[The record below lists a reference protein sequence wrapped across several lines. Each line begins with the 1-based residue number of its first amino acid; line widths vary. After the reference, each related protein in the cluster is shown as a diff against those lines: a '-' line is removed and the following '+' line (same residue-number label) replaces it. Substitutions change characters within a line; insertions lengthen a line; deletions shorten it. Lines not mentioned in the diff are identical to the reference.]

1 MIEDRAA
8 MIRASLGLLNPLR
21 FNSRPFRPSTLPI
34 HESSR
39 HKDGTESEK
48 YCQSDGESSGEYEY
62 SYPSSPESGSARS
75 SFDSHPSD
83 QPMIRKKP
91 PAVSYRY
98 AYYRMPRKIVNRM
111 CFVLIITLVIFIGFL
126 ARMSYLSSK
135 NLQRHGEQ
143 RPSPPKQWESF
154 DFLTRYYGGIR
165 TILPLSEN
173 TPEYPREE
181 DEQPHSNAT
190 AHRSTTRSEFV
201 SKVFQAYPDYK
212 SESYLS
218 EYLPVQECFLDTK
231 SIIRIPPLQ
240 YYEGRPR
247 GFPDNIMGAY
257 ELLGVPND
265 ICFDRY
271 GRLGP
276 YGHGYGVRL
285 GGLGSGL
292 SGDSEGSEAI
302 WHDIPHADYRSV
314 DWSAAQGRCYDAN
327 AARFLSESP
336 FSLSAVTLSLNAVLD
351 GEETSLETRS
361 NVTEIIPPEMQS
373 VDHGSETFSTKTGGS
388 KKLSR
393 TAVVVRTWDS
403 YEYHE
408 EDILYLRSLISEL
421 SLGSGAEYD
430 VHLLVQVKDEAVP
443 VWADADAHENHLR
456 KSVPEEFWGMATLW
470 SETQMRMLYQ
480 GLFSHDTFPKGPEL
494 RVHGVYR
501 GLMQAFQ
508 YFAHNHPEY
517 EFFWHLEMDFRSTG
531 HYYDLF
537 SKFDSWSKEQ
547 PRKGLWERNS
557 RFYVPLAHGS
567 WEDFKQMVRVQ
578 TESGT
583 DSPNNIWSSL
593 DAVKKASKGPTA
605 DKSIWGPERADDPND
620 WFEIS
625 DDPVPPTTYAKDKY
639 EWGVGEDADLITL
652 NPIFDP
658 DGTTWGLAKDI
669 TGYNNTSGLPPR
681 RAAIITTSRMSKRL
695 LNTMHRETAFAR
707 HHAFSEMWAPTTA
720 LHHGYKAVYIPHPV
734 YIDRDWP
741 TAYLAATMNGG
752 RNGASGGARTS
763 VFGEREHNLLGTT
776 FYYNAGFAGN
786 LWRRWLGLKVD
797 NEGGEIFE
805 TQYRE
810 EDFEKLGKTGVPG
823 MRGGEGRMCLP
834 PMVLHPVKGVEL
846 PVESIHLEDID
857 VMESDPSA

>member
-1 MIEDRAA
+1 M
-8 MIRASLGLLNPLR
+8 MRASLGLLNPLKLKA
-21 FNSRPFRPSTLPI
+21 RPFRPSALPI
-34 HESSR
+34 HESSKYSDR
-39 HKDGTESEK
+39 SDSEK
-48 YCQSDGESSGEYEY
+48 HGHSDRESSGEYEY
-62 SYPSSPESGSARS
+62 SYLSSPDSSSARS

-111 CFVLIITLVIFIGFL
+111 CFLLIITLVIFIGFL
-126 ARMSYLSSK
+126 ARMSYLSSS
-135 NLQRHGEQ
+135 NLQRHGDQ
-143 RPSPPKQWESF
+143 RPAPPKQWESF
-154 DFLTRYYGGIR
+154 EFLTRYYGGVR
-165 TILPLSEN
+165 TIVPLSVNE
-173 TPEYPREE
+173 PEYPQEE
-181 DEQPHSNAT
+181 DGQPRSNKT
-190 AHRSTTRSEFV
+190 VSHKTTRSV
-201 SKVFQAYPDYK
+201 PASHAFQAYPDYK
-212 SESYLS
+212 SDSYLS
-218 EYLPVQECFLDTK
+218 EYLPVKECFLDAK
-231 SIIRIPPLQ
+231 STIRIPSLR
-240 YYEGRPR
+240 YYDGRPS
-247 GFPDNIMGAY
+247 GFPNNVMGTY
-257 ELLGVPND
+257 DLLHLPEN

-271 GRLGP
+271 GRFGP

-292 SGDSEGSEAI
+292 SGDSEGAEAV
-302 WHDIPHADYRSV
+302 WQDIPHADYRNI

-327 AARFLSESP
+327 AARFISESP
-336 FSLSAVTLSLNAVLD
+336 FSLSIAHVTGTREGN
-351 GEETSLETRS
+351 GLETRGDS
-361 NVTEIIPPEMQS
+361 VEMGSPANQTADQS
-373 VDHGSETFSTKTGGS
+373 SELFSTSRAGN
-388 KKLSR
+388 KKLRR
-393 TAVVVRTWDS
+393 TAVIVRTWDS
-403 YEYHE
+403 YEYRE
-408 EDILYLRSLISEL
+408 DDILYIRSLIAEL
-421 SLGSGAEYD
+421 SLGSGGEYD

-443 VWADADAHENHLR
+443 VWADPDAYDEHLQR
-456 KSVPEEFWGMATLW
+456 SVPEEFWGMATLW
-470 SETQMRMLYQ
+470 SETQMQMLYQ
-480 GLFSHDTFPKGPEL
+480 GLFVHDTFPKGPDL

-517 EFFWHLEMDFRSTG
+517 EFFWHLEMDFRSTH

-537 SKFDSWSKEQ
+537 SKFGSWSKEQ
-547 PRKGLWERNS
+547 PRKGLWERNG
-557 RFYVPLAHGS
+557 RYYVPSVHGS

-593 DAVKKASKGPTA
+593 NAVKQASKGPTA
-605 DKSIWGPERADDPND
+605 DKSIWGPERPDDPND
-620 WFEIS
+620 WFETS
-625 DDPVPPTTYAKDKY
+625 DDPVPPTIYAKDKY

-669 TGYNNTSGLPPR
+669 TGYNTSSSLPPR

-734 YIDRDWP
+734 YIDREWP
-741 TAYLAATMNGG
+741 LAYLAATMNGG
-752 RNGASGGARTS
+752 RNGATGGARTS
-763 VFGEREHNLLGTT
+763 IFGEREHNLLGTT
-776 FYYNAGFAGN
+776 FYYNAGFPGN
-786 LWRRWLGLKVD
+786 LWKRWLGLKVD

-810 EDFEKLGKTGVPG
+810 EGFEKLGKTGVPG

-834 PMVLHPVKGVEL
+834 PMVLHPVKDVEL

-857 VMESDPSA
+857 VEETDPTA

>member
-1 MIEDRAA
+1 MMRG
-8 MIRASLGLLNPLR
+8 SLGLSNPFKLTT
-21 FNSRPFRPSTLPI
+21 RPFRPSTLPI

-39 HKDGTESEK
+39 NRGGIDSEK
-48 YCQSDGESSGEYEY
+48 YGPSDRESSEEYDY
-62 SYPSSPESGSARS
+62 SYPSSRESSSVRS
-75 SFDSHPSD
+75 SFDSYPSD

-111 CFVLIITLVIFIGFL
+111 CFVLIITLVIFVGFL

-135 NLQRHGEQ
+135 NLQRHGDQ
-143 RPSPPKQWESF
+143 RPSQPKQWESF
-154 DFLTRYYGGIR
+154 EFLTRYYGGVR
-165 TILPLSEN
+165 TILPQPEN
-173 TPEYPREE
+173 EPEYPREE
-181 DEQPHSNAT
+181 DEAPPLNAT
-190 AHRSTTRSEFV
+190 AGRKTTRSLPA
-201 SKVFQAYPDYK
+201 SKAFQAYPDYT
-212 SESYLS
+212 SNAYLS
-218 EYLPVQECFLDTK
+218 EYVPVQECFLDAK
-231 SIIRIPPLQ
+231 STIRIPPLQ
-240 YYEGRPR
+240 YYEGRPS
-247 GFPDNIMGAY
+247 GFPEHIMGAY
-257 ELLGVPND
+257 GLLNLPED

-292 SGDSEGSEAI
+292 SGDSEGSEAV
-302 WHDIPHADYRSV
+302 WRDIPHADYRNI

-327 AARFLSESP
+327 AARFLTESP
-336 FSLSAVTLSLNAVLD
+336 FSLLMGSVSINEVLD
-351 GEETSLETRS
+351 GEGNDLERRGNISETG
-361 NVTEIIPPEMQS
+361 PPAMQS
-373 VDHGSETFSTKTGGS
+373 ANQSSEAFSVKTVG
-388 KKLSR
+388 KRRLSR

-403 YEYHE
+403 YEYRE
-408 EDILYLRSLISEL
+408 EDILYLRSLVSEL
-421 SLGSGAEYD
+421 CLGSGGEYD
-430 VHLLVQVKDEAVP
+430 VHLLVQVKEEAVP
-443 VWADADAHENHLR
+443 VWADADAYENHLR
-456 KSVPEEFWGMATLW
+456 NSVPEEFWGMATLW
-470 SETQMRMLYQ
+470 SETQMQMLYQ
-480 GLFSHDTFPKGPEL
+480 GLFNHDTFPKGPDL

-517 EFFWHLEMDFRSTG
+517 DFFWHLEMDFRSTT

-537 SKFDSWSKEQ
+537 SKFDSWSREQ
-547 PRKGLWERNS
+547 SRKGLWERNS
-557 RFYVPLAHGS
+557 RFYVPSVHGS
-567 WEDFKQMVRVQ
+567 WDDFKQMVRVQ

-583 DSPNNIWSSL
+583 DGPNNIWSSL
-593 DAVKKASKGPTA
+593 QAVKEASKGPTA
-605 DKSIWGPERADDPND
+605 DKSIWGPERPNDPND
-620 WFEIS
+620 WFEAS

-720 LHHGYKAVYIPHPV
+720 LHHGYKAVYVPHPV
-734 YIDRDWP
+734 YIDREWP
-741 TAYLAATMNGG
+741 IAYLAATMNGG

-776 FYYNAGFAGN
+776 FYYNAGFGGN

-810 EDFEKLGKTGVPG
+810 EGFEKLGKTGVPG

-857 VMESDPSA
+857 VVETDPSA